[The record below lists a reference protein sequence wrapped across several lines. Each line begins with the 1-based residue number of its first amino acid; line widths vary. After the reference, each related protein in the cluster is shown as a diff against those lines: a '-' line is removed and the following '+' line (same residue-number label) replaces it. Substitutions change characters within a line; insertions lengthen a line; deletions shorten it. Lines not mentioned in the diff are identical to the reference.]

1 MGRVANAECG
11 PAVIEVVFLDAGE
24 TILHPHPSYP
34 ELFSST
40 LARRGFEVSPGAVAP
55 VLYGAVRGMDE
66 IVTELGL
73 ENPSTSARSSRTLW
87 MHIYATCL
95 GELGIDDLSL
105 ADDLFDV
112 FSDSSIY
119 RLYPDVLPTLSRL
132 RSEGYRLGLI
142 SNFEGWLEDML
153 IELEVGHVFDVAV
166 ISGLEGVEKPS
177 PRIYE
182 IALQR
187 ASVSPS
193 AAVHV
198 GDSVS
203 MDIRPAGQVGM
214 HAVLLDR
221 AGAHPGEDCPTI
233 SSLEELPLLLSNL

>member
-1 MGRVANAECG
+1 L
-11 PAVIEVVFLDAGE
+11 IEVVFLDAGE
-24 TILHPHPSYP
+24 TILHPHPSFP

-40 LARRGFEVSPGAVAP
+40 AARRGFEVSPEAVAP
-55 VLYGAVRGMDE
+55 VLYQAVRGMDE

-73 ENPSTSARSSRTLW
+73 ENPSTSARKSRALW
-87 MHIYATCL
+87 MHIYVTCL
-95 GELGIDDLSL
+95 EELGIDDLSL
-105 ADDLFDV
+105 ADDLFEV
-112 FSDSSIY
+112 FSDSSTY
-119 RLYPDVLPTLSRL
+119 RLFPDVLPALSRL
-132 RSEGYRLGLI
+132 RADGYRLGLI

-182 IALQR
+182 IALER
-187 ASVSPS
+187 ASVPPS

-214 HAVLLDR
+214 RAVLLDR
-221 AGAHPGEDCPTI
+221 AGVHEGLDCPTI
-233 SSLEELPLLLSNL
+233 SSLEELPPLLSNL